1 MTEAVKVTL
10 RSDEHR
16 ADYHLPGADH
26 GGVVKALKGVGFEA
40 LKGVGFDDACDSSD
54 PKCKGGTVLVRPVS
68 FPGAPPAIYCL
79 PGSDRDEIV
88 DTLTT
93 AGFCP
98 GPDPQ

>member
-26 GGVVKALKGVGFEA
+26 GGVVKA